1 MAITNKKFRFTL
13 WWTVILLSLVTALVA
28 IIYLDSTIRSTFTGK
43 KWSVPATVYARP
55 LELYQGAEL
64 TVSDLKVE
72 LGMLGYRFVSRLENP
87 GQAIVKGNKVNIYT
101 PGFQFSDE
109 LEPARKIE
117 LRIQEGMVAQ
127 LVSDDGAQLVRLE
140 PLAIGGIYPSHHEDR
155 LLVQLSEVPVS
166 LQEMLVAAE
175 DERFYTHPGISLRGI
190 ARALIANI
198 KQGGISQGAST
209 LTQQLVKNYYLSS
222 EQTLTRKAKEAV
234 MALLLERH
242 FSKSEILEGYINEI
256 YLGQD
261 GPRAIHGFGLAS
273 SYYFNRPLSDLS
285 LDQQA
290 LLVALVR
297 GASYYNPWRHPE
309 RAVQRRNLVL
319 DIAVREKRIAPE
331 VAEKA
336 KKRPL
341 GIGGASATNNRRYPA
356 YLDLVRRQLQRDY
369 KEEDLNSNGLAIF
382 THFDPLVQSSAE
394 SSLSATIARQESN
407 GKSAELE
414 GAVVITR
421 PNTGAVIAIIGGKDG
436 RYAGFN
442 RALDAR
448 RQVGSLLKPAVFL
461 TALEQPEL
469 YTLAT
474 LINDDE
480 YKLSLPNGDQWAPK
494 NFDRQDHGE
503 LLLYKALASSYNQA
517 TARLGN
523 TIGLDKVADTVH
535 RLGIEQDFPALP
547 SLTLGAVDLMPIE
560 VAQIYQT
567 ISSDGFYT
575 PLMSINAVVAP
586 GGKLLTSYPLEV
598 EQRFDSASIYLLNY
612 ALQAVTHEG
621 TAKSLQWLLPGFSV
635 AGKTGT
641 TNDLRDSWFA
651 GFSGDMMAVV
661 WLGKDDNSSTGLT
674 GSSGALRVWADI
686 FKARSRLPVQNI
698 PPQEIS
704 LVWVDRDTGQG
715 SQPSCENAISL
726 PFIAGSEPEEEI
738 RCSQGAAEAI
748 DWFKRLVDKI

>member
-1 MAITNKKFRFTL
+1 MAITNKKLRFTL
-13 WWTVILLSLVTALVA
+13 WWTLILLSLVTALVA

-43 KWSVPATVYARP
+43 KWSVPSTVYARP

-64 TVSDLKVE
+64 TISDLKIE

-87 GQAIVKGNKVNIYT
+87 GQAIVNGNKVNLYT

-117 LRIQEGMVAQ
+117 LRIQKGMVAQ
-127 LVSDDGAQLVRLE
+127 LVSDDGAELVRLE

-166 LQEMLVAAE
+166 LQEMLIAAE
-175 DERFYTHPGISLRGI
+175 DERFYSHAGISLRGI

-198 KQGGISQGAST
+198 KKGGISQGAST

-222 EQTLTRKAKEAV
+222 EQTLTRKAKEAI
-234 MALLLERH
+234 MALLLELH

-273 SYYFNRPLSDLS
+273 IYYFNRPLSDLS

-309 RAVQRRNLVL
+309 RAVQRRNLVI
-319 DIAVREKRIAPE
+319 DIAVREKRMAPD

-341 GIGGASATNNRRYPA
+341 GIGGGSATNNRRYPG

-369 KEEDLNSNGLAIF
+369 KEDDLNSNGLAIF

-394 SSLSATIARQESN
+394 SSLSATIAKHKSN

-421 PNTGAVIAIIGGKDG
+421 PNTGAVIAILGGKDG

-461 TALEQPEL
+461 SALEQS

-480 YKLSLPNGDQWAPK
+480 YKLLLPNGEQWAPK

-503 LLLYKALASSYNQA
+503 LLLYKALSSSYNQA

-523 TIGLDKVADTVH
+523 TIGLDKVVDTVH

-547 SLTLGAVDLMPIE
+547 SLTLGAVDLLPIE

-575 PLMSINAVVAP
+575 PLMSINAVLAP

-621 TAKSLQWLLPGFSV
+621 TARSLQWLLPGFSV

-686 FKARSRLPVQNI
+686 FKARSRLPIQNI

-704 LVWVDRDTGQG
+704 LGWVDRDTGQG

-738 RCSQGAAEAI
+738 RCSQGAEEAI